1 MGLDEMYDYKERLF
15 KELREQFRTDALNI
29 DAIEKITHSM
39 ASICKM
45 IKMEEEKQGRG
56 QMYGSPMRPMPP
68 VYYDDGMGG
77 YQMGGSYSA
86 RGRGSNANRDSMGRY
101 TTGNEVDQLYAM
113 MESAKD
119 DRTRQALQRTINDM
133 EGR

>member
-1 MGLDEMYDYKERLF
+1 MHDELYDYKDKLF
-15 KELREQFRTDALNI
+15 RELRDQFSTGALNI
-29 DAIEKITHSM
+29 DVIEKITHSM

-45 IKMEEEKQGRG
+45 IKMEEEKRDG
-56 QMYGSPMRPMPP
+56 QMYGRPMSP

-77 YQMGGSYSA
+77 NYSA

-101 TTGNEVDQLYAM
+101 TAGEEVSQLRAM
-113 MESAKD
+113 MDSSTDE
-119 DRTRQALQRTINDM
+119 RVRQALQRTINEM